1 VEIGKSAGPWLM
13 VSKAN
18 GEVLSDKVALVERAS
33 IGKWLLAN
41 WQKAMFGQTSKCT
54 E

>member
-18 GEVLSDKVALVERAS
+18 GEVPSDKAALAETVS
-33 IGKWLLAN
+33 IGRQLSAN
-41 WQKAMFGQTSKCT
+41 WQKVMFV
-54 E
+54 